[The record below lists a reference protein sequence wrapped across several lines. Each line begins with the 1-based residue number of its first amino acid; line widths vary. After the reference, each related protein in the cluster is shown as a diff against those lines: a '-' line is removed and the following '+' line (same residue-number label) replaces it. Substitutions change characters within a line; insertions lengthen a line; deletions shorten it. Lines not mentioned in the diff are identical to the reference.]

1 MPIGFGTVNW
11 IEVIEALNAIDYPG
25 TATFEF
31 FRWPMP
37 DYEQGLTRAVEM
49 WRTLEFVQENGYFTT
64 NWN

>member
-1 MPIGFGTVNW
+1 M
-11 IEVIEALNAIDYPG
+11 IEALKAIDYQG
-25 TATFEF
+25 TANFEF